1 MGKREHCGFVGF
13 ERELLGKHY
22 IASLQSTFG
31 KETPADRGLPRC
43 VGLYNIAH
51 GSIVN
56 SISSARV
63 RARDFEIALA
73 IELRTLL
80 WR

>member
-1 MGKREHCGFVGF
+1 MSKRKHCGFVGF
-13 ERELLGKHY
+13 ERDLLGKHH
-22 IASLQSTFG
+22 IASRQSTFG
-31 KETPADRGLPRC
+31 KEAPADRGLPRC
-43 VGLYNIAH
+43 VDLYNIAH
-51 GSIVN
+51 GSIIN

-63 RARDFEIALA
+63 RACDFEIALA